1 MEKNIAV
8 VRIKLKH
15 AYFPIRRRV
24 ELDSNTRLDEF
35 HEIIQTVMGWE
46 NCHMHIFKAD
56 GIIYTPELE
65 EEYEIPEELK
75 GYITPEKPT
84 ITTKLKDILNSKK
97 IIYTYDMGDSWQHE
111 IVLNRYI
118 EPKKGV
124 KYPICAA
131 AKGLCPPEEIGGI
144 GRYNDFIHGAVT
156 GNTSEEFLYE
166 VEDCGLSLEKL
177 KNMENEPVDIEYI
190 NEELEEFR

>member
-1 MEKNIAV
+1 MENNIAV

-15 AYFPIRRRV
+15 ANFPIRRRV
-24 ELDSNTRLDEF
+24 ELDSNTTLDEF
-35 HEIIQTVMGWE
+35 HEIIQIVMGWE
-46 NCHMHIFKAD
+46 NCHLHNFVAD
-56 GIIYTPELE
+56 GVIYTPEIE
-65 EEYEIPEELK
+65 EEYDIPEDLK

-84 ITTKLKDILNSKK
+84 IRTKLKDILNSKK
-97 IIYTYDMGDSWQHE
+97 IIYIYDFGDSWKHE

-131 AKGLCPPEEIGGI
+131 AIGLCPPEEIGGI
-144 GRYNDFIHGAVT
+144 GRYNDFIYEAMN

-166 VEDCGLSLEKL
+166 IEDCELSLEKL
-177 KNMENEPVDIEYI
+177 KNIENEPVDIEYI
-190 NEELEEFR
+190 NELLEEFR